1 MSAILILCEIPIESI
16 LEHFYFLRF
25 FLGKSFYMIFC
36 GLLCFSKS
44 EVYTIIIGILLFC
57 AGIFYLIIGLCFM
70 SEESNKSQNGTIK
83 EVKVINPHEK
93 ANVNIN
99 INIPPQ

>member
-1 MSAILILCEIPIESI
+1 M
-16 LEHFYFLRF
+16 
-25 FLGKSFYMIFC
+25 
-36 GLLCFSKS
+36 
-44 EVYTIIIGILLFC
+44 FC

-70 SEESNKSQNGTIK
+70 NEESNKSQNGTIK